1 MVVICL
7 IRFYESIIN
16 YFKHTDF
23 ILWILSFVT
32 VIYSLLLIFSMQRTG
47 NYNFIGT
54 QLFAIIIGT
63 IVAVVI
69 SLADYRFILRKWYFS
84 ALLSVLLLLS
94 VFVFGIQ
101 VEGTDDTA
109 WLNIAGLSVQPS
121 EFVKIL
127 FIITFSS
134 HLYYLREQNMIASF
148 LGVVSLAF
156 HATIPMA
163 IIHIQGDD
171 GTVLIFAFIFLVMTF
186 TAGMQ
191 KRYFA
196 ILAVSLFVGIPLI
209 WTFFLN
215 DEHRNRFIALFDID
229 GNAMTNYGW
238 QQYQG
243 KISIASGGLLGEG
256 YQNGARVEYGIV
268 PEQENDFILTVAG
281 EEFGFIGCILIIL
294 LLCAIALKILF
305 NGEKSNDIRGKYI
318 CSGVF
323 ALIASQVIINIGM
336 VLGFLP
342 VVGITLPFFS
352 VGGSSVMS
360 VLICIGFVQSVVCH
374 NTDDMNTVFIRREV
388 RSRTRL

>member
-1 MVVICL
+1 MQRSGSYNFLSTQTFAVVIG
-7 IRFYESIIN
+7 I
-16 YFKHTDF
+16 
-23 ILWILSFVT
+23 
-32 VIYSLLLIFSMQRTG
+32 
-47 NYNFIGT
+47 
-54 QLFAIIIGT
+54 
-63 IVAVVI
+63 IVAVII
-69 SLADYRFILRKWYFS
+69 SLADYKYILKKWYF
-84 ALLSVLLLLS
+84 AAGLSVLLLSS
-94 VFVFGIQ
+94 VFLFGIQ

-134 HLYYLREQNMIASF
+134 HLYYLKKKNMITSF
-148 LGVVSLAF
+148 LGVVTLIF
-156 HATIPMA
+156 HATLPMA

-186 TAGMQ
+186 TAGVQ
-191 KRYFA
+191 KRYFVA
-196 ILAVSLFVGIPLI
+196 LLGTLIIGIPLI

-215 DEHRNRFIALFDID
+215 SEHRNRFIALFDID

-243 KISIASGGLLGEG
+243 KISIASGGLLGDG
-256 YQNGARVEYGIV
+256 YRNGTRVEYGIV

-281 EEFGFIGCILIIL
+281 EEFGFIGCILIL
-294 LLCAIALKILF
+294 LLLSIIALKILS
-305 NGEKSNDIRGKYI
+305 NGEKSNDLRGKYI

-323 ALIASQVIINIGM
+323 ALIASQTIINIGM

-352 VGGSSVMS
+352 AGGTSVMS
-360 VLICIGFVQSVVCH
+360 ILICIGLVQSVVCH
-374 NTDDMNTVFIRREV
+374 NIDDMSTAFVRRET
-388 RSRTRL
+388 RTRTRL

>member
-1 MVVICL
+1 MQRSGSYNFLSTQTFAVVIG
-7 IRFYESIIN
+7 IIAA
-16 YFKHTDF
+16 
-23 ILWILSFVT
+23 
-32 VIYSLLLIFSMQRTG
+32 VI
-47 NYNFIGT
+47 
-54 QLFAIIIGT
+54 
-63 IVAVVI
+63 I
-69 SLADYRFILRKWYFS
+69 SLADYKYILKKWYF
-84 ALLSVLLLLS
+84 AAGLSVLLLSS
-94 VFVFGIQ
+94 VFLFGIQ

-134 HLYYLREQNMIASF
+134 HLYYLQKKNMITSF
-148 LGVVSLAF
+148 LGVVTLIF
-156 HATIPMA
+156 HATLPMA

-186 TAGMQ
+186 TAGVQ
-191 KRYFA
+191 KRYFVA
-196 ILAVSLFVGIPLI
+196 LLGALIIGIPLI

-215 DEHRNRFIALFDID
+215 SEHRNRFIALFDID

-243 KISIASGGLLGEG
+243 KISIASGGLLGDG
-256 YQNGARVEYGIV
+256 YRNGTRVEYGIV

-281 EEFGFIGCILIIL
+281 EEFGFIGCILIL
-294 LLCAIALKILF
+294 LLLSIIALKILS
-305 NGEKSNDIRGKYI
+305 NGEKSNDLRGKYI

-323 ALIASQVIINIGM
+323 ALIASQTIINIGM

-352 VGGSSVMS
+352 AGGTSVMS
-360 VLICIGFVQSVVCH
+360 ILICIGLVQSVVCH
-374 NTDDMNTVFIRREV
+374 NIDDMSTAFVRRET
-388 RSRTRL
+388 RTRTRL